1 MRAMDPREAIAGV
14 ARLARLD
21 LEPGERERIASQ
33 LGDILRHFES
43 IRALPTEGIEPLV
56 HATSGADV
64 FRPDEPLPSLPREEA
79 IANAPEPSDG
89 FFAVPKVVEA

>member
-1 MRAMDPREAIAGV
+1 MDPREAIAGV

-21 LEPGERERIASQ
+21 LEPAEGERIAAQ

-43 IRALPTEGIEPLV
+43 IRALPTEGVAPIV
-56 HATSGADV
+56 HATPGADV
-64 FRPDEPLPSLPREEA
+64 FRPDEPLPSLPREEVLG
-79 IANAPEPSDG
+79 NAPEAEGG